1 MGHSVCDL
9 SVYVIIVWSKFWILM
24 YSIIMKVLERQ
35 RKEKKIRINF
45 LKTWITWTV
54 MGRTQRI

>member
-1 MGHSVCDL
+1 MGHSVCGL

-24 YSIIMKVLERQ
+24 YSIITKVLERQ
-35 RKEKKIRINF
+35 RKEKKIRINL